1 MGFLI
6 DISLRWRWA
15 TVFIALLVI
24 GSGLYSL
31 SRLQVELLPDID
43 FPIVT
48 VVTFSPGSTAE
59 QVVLD
64 VTDPIETVIA
74 ELDGLLAVQSTSSP
88 SISLIIAEFEYG
100 QDMARLESL
109 LDGTLSA
116 LEFVGPVQP
125 PNVTRV
131 NPDEIPI
138 LQISILKQSGL
149 DDLVPI
155 VEGAILPALRS
166 VNGVVS
172 AEVPIKALAGTS
184 LTRTNGQPSLPVN
197 VLKHADSN
205 TVEVVDAVMSQ
216 LDVLKNNLP
225 QDLEIVIVSNQAPE
239 IKASIE
245 SLQREALLGGLF
257 AMGMIFLLLIS
268 IRSTVVAAVSIPLSI
283 LIGFILMNWQNMSLN
298 VMTLGG
304 LAIAVG
310 RVVDDSIVVLENVYR
325 HIKMSQGAET
335 SIVSAMKGTKEVSR
349 AILSSTLTTVAVFL
363 PLAFIGGIIGAF
375 FLPFA
380 LTVAFAL
387 IASLFVSLTIVPVLG
402 SILIKPG
409 SSSERLERWL
419 NRLYGPPLKWALQHR
434 LITLMLAA
442 LLFLGT
448 LGLFPYIPK
457 SFLPGGGE
465 GLLSAEVTLNTPMPI
480 DTMVSTRGP
489 VEQIETILDR
499 LRQNGKVEIF
509 RVTAGGSD
517 VAFDRLDTATSG
529 LISVFLRLTED
540 TDAQQ
545 VADLLRK
552 ELQGNDRTVIVETV
566 QTNGPPSGRLELIL
580 TGDNYSEVSGFA
592 ESVIQA
598 IQNVDGLV
606 NVKANIANREQSGR
620 YLIYRYNRNESV
632 RITGKITSEN
642 VQQVSMMVDQEID
655 GLGLP
660 EGVTVSK
667 GGAAEDIQE
676 AFTKMGVAMLASVI
690 LVYLVMLITMRSFIG
705 PFVIVFS
712 LPLASIGALAAL
724 FITQRTLGLP
734 ALIGMLML
742 IGLVVTNAIVLI
754 AFVEQL
760 RERGYKLY
768 DALIEGCRIRMR
780 PILMTALTTIFA
792 LMPLAIVTDHQATII
807 GAELATVVI
816 GGLAT
821 STFLTLIVIPVI
833 YSVFR
838 REKAEP

>member
-6 DISLRWRWA
+6 DISLRWRWV
-15 TVFIALLVI
+15 TVFIALLVVV
-24 GSGLYSL
+24 SGVYSL
-31 SRLQVELLPDID
+31 NRLQVELLPDID

-48 VVTFSPGSTAE
+48 VVTVYPGSNAE
-59 QVVLD
+59 QVLSD
-64 VTDPIETVIA
+64 VTDPIETLISD
-74 ELDGLLAVQSTSSP
+74 LDGIRTLQSTSSP
-88 SISLIIAEFEYG
+88 GISLIIAEFEFG
-100 QDMARLESL
+100 EDMANIESL
-109 LDGTLSA
+109 LTDTLSGIK
-116 LEFVGPVQP
+116 FVDPVQR

-149 DDLVPI
+149 KDLVPLI
-155 VEGAILPALRS
+155 EGEILPALRS

-205 TVEVVDAVMSQ
+205 TVKVVDAALSQ
-216 LDVLKNNLP
+216 LDILKTTLP

-239 IKASIE
+239 IKGSIE

-257 AMGMIFLLLIS
+257 AMAMIFLLLVS
-268 IRSTVVAAVSIPLSI
+268 VRSTVVAAVSIPLSI
-283 LIGFILMNWQNMSLN
+283 MIGFVLMNWQNMSLN

-310 RVVDDSIVVLENVYR
+310 RVVDDSIVVLENIYR
-325 HIKMSQGAET
+325 HIKMSKGTET
-335 SIVSAMKGTKEVSR
+335 SIVSALKGTKEVSG
-349 AILSSTLTTVAVFL
+349 AILSATLTTVAVFL

-380 LTVAFAL
+380 LTVTFAL
-387 IASLFVSLTIVPVLG
+387 IASLLVSLTIVPVLG
-402 SILIKPG
+402 SFLIRTG
-409 SSSERLERWL
+409 SSSDRLERWL
-419 NRLYGPPLKWALQHR
+419 NRLYGPPLKWALRHR
-434 LITLMLAA
+434 LATLIIAA

-448 LGLFPYIPK
+448 LGLFPYIPQ

-465 GLLSAEVTLNTPMPI
+465 SLLSAEVTLSRPMPI
-480 DTMVSTRGP
+480 DKMVSSGGP
-489 VEQIETILDR
+489 VAQIETVLGN
-499 LRQNGKVEIF
+499 LRQTGKVEIF

-517 VAFDRLDTATSG
+517 VAFDRLDTATGG
-529 LISVFLRLTED
+529 LISVFLRLTEG
-540 TDAQQ
+540 TDARE
-545 VADLLRK
+545 VADFLRS
-552 ELQGNDRTVIVETV
+552 ELKGEDRAVMVETV
-566 QTNGPPSGRLELIL
+566 QTNGPPSAGLELTL
-580 TGDNYSEVSGFA
+580 TGDDYAKVSGFA
-592 ESVIQA
+592 ETVILA
-598 IQNVDGLV
+598 IQDVEGLV
-606 NVKANIANREQSGR
+606 NVKGNIAISEQFGR
-620 YLIYRYNRNESV
+620 YLIYRYNGNESV
-632 RITGKITSEN
+632 RITGSITSEDTQLVN
-642 VQQVSMMVDQEID
+642 TMVNQEID

-660 EGVTVSK
+660 EGVTLGT
-667 GGAAEDIQE
+667 GGVAQDIQE
-676 AFTKMGVAMLASVI
+676 AFIKMGIAMLASVV
-690 LVYLVMLITMRSFIG
+690 LVYLAMLITLRSFIS
-705 PFVIVFS
+705 PLVIVFS

-760 RERGYKLY
+760 RQRGYKLY
-768 DALIEGCRIRMR
+768 DALIEGGKLRVR

-792 LMPLAIVTDHQATII
+792 LIPLAVVTDQQATII

-821 STFLTLIVIPVI
+821 STFLTLVVIPVI

-838 REKAEP
+838 KEKAQ

>member
-6 DISLRWRWA
+6 DISLRWRWV
-15 TVFIALLVI
+15 TVFIALLVVV
-24 GSGLYSL
+24 SGVYSL
-31 SRLQVELLPDID
+31 NRLQVELLPDID

-48 VVTFSPGSTAE
+48 VVTVYPGSNAE
-59 QVVLD
+59 QVLSD
-64 VTDPIETVIA
+64 VTDPIETLISD
-74 ELDGLLAVQSTSSP
+74 LDGIRTLQSTSSP
-88 SISLIIAEFEYG
+88 GISLIIAEFEFG
-100 QDMARLESL
+100 EDMANIESL
-109 LDGTLSA
+109 LTDTLSGIK
-116 LEFVGPVQP
+116 FVDPVQR

-149 DDLVPI
+149 KDLVPLI
-155 VEGAILPALRS
+155 EGEILPALRS

-205 TVEVVDAVMSQ
+205 TVKVVDAALSQ
-216 LDVLKNNLP
+216 LDILKTTLP

-239 IKASIE
+239 IKGSIE

-257 AMGMIFLLLIS
+257 AMAMIFLLLVS
-268 IRSTVVAAVSIPLSI
+268 VRSTVVAAVSIPLSI
-283 LIGFILMNWQNMSLN
+283 MIGFVLMNWQNMSLN

-310 RVVDDSIVVLENVYR
+310 RVVDDSIVVLENIYR
-325 HIKMSQGAET
+325 HIKMSKGTET
-335 SIVSAMKGTKEVSR
+335 SIVSALKGTKEVSG
-349 AILSSTLTTVAVFL
+349 AILSATLTTVAVFL

-380 LTVAFAL
+380 LTVTFAL
-387 IASLFVSLTIVPVLG
+387 IASLLVSLTIVPVLG
-402 SILIKPG
+402 SFLIRTG
-409 SSSERLERWL
+409 SSSDRLERWL
-419 NRLYGPPLKWALQHR
+419 NRLYGPPLKWALRHR
-434 LITLMLAA
+434 LATLIIAA

-448 LGLFPYIPK
+448 LGLFPYIPQ

-465 GLLSAEVTLNTPMPI
+465 SLLSAEVTLSRPMPI
-480 DTMVSTRGP
+480 DKMVSSGGP
-489 VEQIETILDR
+489 VAQIETVLGG
-499 LRQNGKVEIF
+499 LRQTGKVEIF

-517 VAFDRLDTATSG
+517 VAFDRLDTATGG
-529 LISVFLRLTED
+529 LISVFLRLTEG
-540 TDAQQ
+540 TDAREI
-545 VADLLRK
+545 ADFLRSGLK
-552 ELQGNDRTVIVETV
+552 GEDRTVMVETV
-566 QTNGPPSGRLELIL
+566 QTNGPPSAGLELTL
-580 TGDNYSEVSGFA
+580 TGDDYARVSEFA
-592 ESVIQA
+592 ETVILA
-598 IQNVDGLV
+598 IQDVEGLV
-606 NVKANIANREQSGR
+606 NIKGNIAISEQFGR
-620 YLIYRYNRNESV
+620 YLIYRYNGNESV
-632 RITGKITSEN
+632 RITGSITSEDTQLVN
-642 VQQVSMMVDQEID
+642 TMVNQEID
-655 GLGLP
+655 RLGLP
-660 EGVTVSK
+660 EGVTLGTGGVSQ
-667 GGAAEDIQE
+667 DIQE
-676 AFTKMGVAMLASVI
+676 AFIKMGIAMLASVV
-690 LVYLVMLITMRSFIG
+690 LVYLAMLITLRSFIS
-705 PFVIVFS
+705 PLVIVFS

-760 RERGYKLY
+760 RQRGYKLY
-768 DALIEGCRIRMR
+768 DALIEGGKLRVR

-792 LMPLAIVTDHQATII
+792 LIPLAVVTDQQATII

-821 STFLTLIVIPVI
+821 STFLTLVVIPVI

-838 REKAEP
+838 KEKAQ

>member
-1 MGFLI
+1 
-6 DISLRWRWA
+6 
-15 TVFIALLVI
+15 VFIALLVI